1 MRDNMQGAVKAL
13 LLINE
18 RETCRRS
25 DRVHKSVLTNRE
37 LNDTKLGDPI
47 KRHTHPLF
55 FAPHNV
61 AGYPLPVSTECQCE
75 MLRYAS
81 GTQHFKRRARNG
93 HVADHAI
100 YFSAV
105 ELNCSGSQHIET
117 SGTARFHVGMMCRV
131 V

>member
-1 MRDNMQGAVKAL
+1 MADL
-13 LLINE
+13 
-18 RETCRRS
+18 CRPFEDS
-25 DRVHKSVLTNRE
+25 QLATD
-37 LNDTKLGDPI
+37 LGNPI
-47 KRHTHPLF
+47 KRHTHPFF

-61 AGYPLPVSTECQCE
+61 AGYPLPVGMECQCE

-81 GTQHFKRRARNG
+81 GTGHLKRRARNG

-117 SGTARFHVGMMCRV
+117 GGTARFHAGMMRHV

>member
-1 MRDNMQGAVKAL
+1 MATD
-13 LLINE
+13 
-18 RETCRRS
+18 
-25 DRVHKSVLTNRE
+25 
-37 LNDTKLGDPI
+37 LGNPI
-47 KRHTHPLF
+47 KRHTHPFF

-61 AGYPLPVSTECQCE
+61 AGYPLPVGMECQGE

-81 GTQHFKRRARNG
+81 GTGHLKRRARNG

-117 SGTARFHVGMMCRV
+117 GGTARFHAGMMRPV